1 MNEHILN
8 NSKER
13 FSLSNSITLSPYQ
26 PDHQQA
32 LQFYPLTPEQLEYTE
47 HPLDLLKHDGH
58 SRTPVTILSRNQIA
72 GFFVLDVSDE
82 RYSYTEN
89 PNSVLMSGFS
99 IHPDFQG
106 QGVAED
112 AIRELPS
119 FIHQQ
124 FPQFDEVVL
133 GVNELNETALHVYLK
148 AGFTDEG
155 RRYMGPKG
163 QQYALHLYVPKEDN

>member
-1 MNEHILN
+1 
-8 NSKER
+8 
-13 FSLSNSITLSPYQ
+13 LSNSITLSPYE

-47 HPLDLLKHDGH
+47 HPLELLKHDGH
-58 SRTPVTILSRNQIA
+58 SRTPVIILARNQIA
-72 GFFVLDVSDE
+72 GFFVLDVSDD
-82 RYSYTEN
+82 RYWYTEN
-89 PNSVLMSGFS
+89 PNSVLLRGYS

-106 QGVAED
+106 QGVAEES
-112 AIRELPS
+112 ILELPS
-119 FIHQQ
+119 FIRKN

-133 GVNELNETALHVYLK
+133 GVNERNEAARHVYLK

-163 QQYALHLYVPKEDN
+163 QQYALHLYVPNESEEAK